1 MMLSKGRSG
10 ESRSTLLWRDM
21 VKLGLILK
29 VNKSKGN
36 LRCEYEEM
44 ELIKGGEVQKWR
56 WNRLGTDSRL
66 DNELLFA

>member
-1 MMLSKGRSG
+1 M
-10 ESRSTLLWRDM
+10 
-21 VKLGLILK
+21 